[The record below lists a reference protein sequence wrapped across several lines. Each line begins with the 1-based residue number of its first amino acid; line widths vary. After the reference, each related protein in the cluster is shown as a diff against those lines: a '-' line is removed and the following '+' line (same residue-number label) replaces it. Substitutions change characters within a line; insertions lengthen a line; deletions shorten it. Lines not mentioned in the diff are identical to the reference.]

1 MTKLSRALFVAGA
14 LAAAAF
20 TSNALAGEFQV
31 TSKDQLTTFA
41 IGEPNT
47 AYAQYF
53 IGNSYLNPYK
63 TDNVSVSNV
72 TFEPACR
79 NNWHTHHKAP
89 QILVVVAGEGIY
101 QEWGKDPVLL
111 KPGMVVNIPA
121 EVKHW
126 HGATQDSW
134 MQHLSVAPIVEGS
147 SNEWL
152 EPVDDAAFAEANKKA
167 K

>member
-1 MTKLSRALFVAGA
+1 MTNLSRALLVVGA

-20 TSNALAGEFQV
+20 TSSAMAGEFQV
-31 TSKDQLTTFA
+31 TSKDQLT
-41 IGEPNT
+41 T

-101 QEWGKDPVLL
+101 QEWGKDPILL

-134 MQHLSVAPIVEGS
+134 MQHLSVTPIIEGS

-152 EPVDDAAFAEANKKA
+152 EPVDDKAFAEANQKA

>member
-1 MTKLSRALFVAGA
+1 MTKLSRALLVVGA

-20 TSNALAGEFQV
+20 TSSAMAGEFQV

-89 QILVVVAGEGIY
+89 QILVVVAGE
-101 QEWGKDPVLL
+101 
-111 KPGMVVNIPA
+111 
-121 EVKHW
+121 VKHW

-134 MQHLSVAPIVEGS
+134 MQHLSVTPIIEGS

-152 EPVDDAAFAEANKKA
+152 EPVDDKAFAEANQKA

>member
-1 MTKLSRALFVAGA
+1 MTKLSRALLVVGA

-20 TSNALAGEFQV
+20 TSSAMAGEFQV

-41 IGEPNT
+41 IGESNT

-101 QEWGKDPVLL
+101 
-111 KPGMVVNIPA
+111 
-121 EVKHW
+121 
-126 HGATQDSW
+126 
-134 MQHLSVAPIVEGS
+134 
-147 SNEWL
+147 
-152 EPVDDAAFAEANKKA
+152 
-167 K
+167 